1 MTTRIRCAIYTRKST
16 DDGLEQEF
24 NSLHA
29 QREACEAFVM
39 SQRGMGWVARSAAYN
54 DGGLSGG
61 TIDRPALRKLLADIE
76 LHKIDLVVVY
86 KVDRLTR
93 SLTDFAKIVEVF
105 DAHGVSFVSVTQQFN
120 TTTSMGRLT
129 LNMLLSFAQ
138 FEREVTG
145 ERIRDKIAASKK
157 KGMWMGG
164 PPPLGY
170 DVQDKKLVV
179 NTTEAEAVKTLF
191 DLYMNLG
198 SVRLL
203 KREADHLGQVTKR
216 RQQGDRTTG
225 GKPFSRGNLYQ
236 LLHNPLYV
244 GEVPH
249 KGKTYPGQHQ
259 AVIDREIWDAVQS
272 RLSKNAPE
280 RRSDENIKGTSLLT
294 GRVFDETGD
303 PLSPTY
309 AIKKG
314 RRYRYYV
321 SKRLVHTPDPHG
333 DGWRIP
339 AQQLEDVVRQ
349 SVCTFL
355 NDDTR
360 LIEALPSIAASPR
373 HIRRLMQ
380 GASDLVAEISADA
393 PDEDHGKLRSLIHRV
408 TLSQTAI
415 HIEIP
420 ERNLLDLF
428 LGKADGS
435 TKESDRLIQF
445 DVPTAIRRRGIET
458 KLIIRSS
465 DHREPDQRLIGLIA
479 RSFEWL
485 EQLSSG
491 TVTSVRNI
499 AKRDSVDEGDVSRF
513 LPLAFLAPDIVEA
526 IVAGSQPT
534 ELTHEVLRHAC
545 PIPNVWAAQ
554 SERLGF

>member
-24 NSLHA
+24 NSLDA
-29 QREACEAFVM
+29 QREACEAYIK
-39 SQRGMGWVARSAAYN
+39 SQLGQGWKLIRTRYD

-61 TIDRPALRKLLADIE
+61 TLGRPALQTLFEDIKNRKV
-76 LHKIDLVVVY
+76 DLVVVY

-93 SLTDFAKIVEVF
+93 SLTDFAKIVDIF
-105 DAHGVSFVSVTQQFN
+105 DGHDVSFVSVTQQFN

-170 DVQDKKLVV
+170 DVEDKKLIV
-179 NTTEAEAVKTLF
+179 NAAEAETVRALF
-191 DLYMNLG
+191 RLYLQLG

-203 KREADHLGQVTKR
+203 KHEADRQGLVTKQR
-216 RQQGDRTTG
+216 RQGDRTTG

-244 GEVPH
+244 GEIPH
-249 KGKTYPGQHQ
+249 KGETFSGQHN
-259 AVIDREIWDAVQS
+259 AIIDREVWDAVQH
-272 RLSKNAPE
+272 RLADSAPA
-280 RRSDENIKGTSLLT
+280 RRFNENVKGKSLLT
-294 GRVFDETGD
+294 GLIYDETGD

-309 AIKKG
+309 TIKNG

-321 SKRLVHTPDPHG
+321 SKRLVHTPDPYG

-339 AQQLEDVVRQ
+339 AQELEDVVRQ
-349 SVCTFL
+349 SICTFL
-355 NDDTR
+355 NNETR
-360 LIEALPSIAASPR
+360 LIEAIPSIAASPR

-380 GASDLVAEISADA
+380 GASELVAEFTADV
-393 PDEDHGKLRSLIHRV
+393 PDADQDKLRSLIHRA

-415 HIEIP
+415 RIEIP
-420 ERNLLDLF
+420 EQNLLDF
-428 LGKADGS
+428 VLGQPSDS
-435 TKESDRLIQF
+435 TKESDRLIQL
-445 DVPTAIRRRGIET
+445 DVPTALRRRGVET
-458 KLIIRSS
+458 KLIIQSS
-465 DHREPDQRLIGLIA
+465 DHRAPDERLIQLIA
-479 RSFEWL
+479 RSFGWM
-485 EQLSSG
+485 EQISAG
-491 TVTSVRNI
+491 TVGSVREI
-499 AKRDSVDEGDVSRF
+499 ARQDGIDEGDVSRF
-513 LPLAFLAPDIVEA
+513 LPLVFLTPDIVES
-526 IVAGSQPT
+526 IILGKQPT
-534 ELTHEVLRHAC
+534 KLTAIALRNAC
-545 PIPNVWAAQ
+545 PIPHFWHAHRKLFV
-554 SERLGF
+554 